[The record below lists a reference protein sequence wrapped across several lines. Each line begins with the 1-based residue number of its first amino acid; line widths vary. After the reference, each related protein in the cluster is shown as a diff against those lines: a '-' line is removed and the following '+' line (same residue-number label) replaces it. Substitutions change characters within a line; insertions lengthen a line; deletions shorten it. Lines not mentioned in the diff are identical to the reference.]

1 MSWGT
6 CYSGSNNIHFDFP
19 PIMMDGRNYAAWQPG
34 SQLSDDVRKQAGITT
49 NWQYRKYMV
58 DNADSI
64 IKYNQLEACD
74 QCCSCP
80 ARYGAGKEG
89 TPSTPFLYK
98 SCADKSQP
106 YGYESSD
113 LKNLYL
119 SKYDLQ
125 CRLYTPVLTQDQLL
139 QRGYQNFN

>member
-1 MSWGT
+1 
-6 CYSGSNNIHFDFP
+6 
-19 PIMMDGRNYAAWQPG
+19 
-34 SQLSDDVRKQAGITT
+34 
-49 NWQYRKYMV
+49 MV

-74 QCCSCP
+74 QCCACP

-125 CRLYTPVLTQDQLL
+125 CRLYTPVLTQAQLL